1 MALLDYPPPALLAA
15 TNAGTTSAEFG
26 TTVTAG
32 ATAGVKGSW
41 ALFASAAPAGVCA
54 VVIAIAN
61 VNVAAN
67 TNVRFLVDIAIGAN
81 QERTLVANLTAGNAS
96 AWNTGSPGPA
106 VFWFP
111 VTVPAGVPLYARA
124 SSSTASKAAQVA
136 IWFVRGSAW
145 AGNVVTTYGVS
156 EASISGASV
165 PQGVNVYGTTTQ
177 ITAATTYPIRAL
189 QLGTDLLTDTT
200 GSNKRGLVRIGAGS
214 GPAWIVS
221 GLPFFEST
229 TTENPY
235 AMSANLILAGMR
247 FNIPAGTALHLS
259 TMVSGSA
266 ENRGWAIYGVS

>member
-1 MALLDYPPPALLAA
+1 VA

-26 TTVTAG
+26 ATVTAG
-32 ATAGVKGSW
+32 GTAGVKGSW
-41 ALFASAAPAGVCA
+41 VQLSAAAPAGVCA
-54 VVIAIAN
+54 IVVAIAN
-61 VNVAAN
+61 VNIVAT

-81 QERTLVANLTAGNAS
+81 QERTLIANLTAGNAS

-106 VFWFP
+106 MFWFP
-111 VTVPAGVPLYARA
+111 LTVPAGAPLYARA
-124 SSSTASKAAQVA
+124 SSSTASKTAQVA
-136 IWFVRGSAW
+136 VWFIRGSAW
-145 AGNVVTTYGVS
+145 AGSIVTTYGVN
-156 EASISGASV
+156 ETNINGTSV
-165 PQGVNVYGTTTQ
+165 PQGANVYGTTTQ
-177 ITAATTYPIRAL
+177 ITAATTRPIRAL

-200 GSNKRGLVRIGAGS
+200 GNNKRGLVRIGAGS

-221 GLPFFEST
+221 DLPFFEST

-247 FNIPAGTALHLS
+247 FSLPAGLALSLA